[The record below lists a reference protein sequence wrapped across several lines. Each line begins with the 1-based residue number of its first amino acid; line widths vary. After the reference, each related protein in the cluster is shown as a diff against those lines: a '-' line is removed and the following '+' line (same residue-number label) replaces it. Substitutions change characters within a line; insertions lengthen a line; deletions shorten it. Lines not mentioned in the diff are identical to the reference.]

1 MRGVGTMKYNK
12 TYLARRLALSLI
24 IGGMFVSS
32 AYALPQGGAVVGGSN
47 SGIIGGSGNT
57 MDITGKGSNNVAIR
71 WEQFNI
77 ANRETV
83 NFKNMASVLN
93 YVTGNTKS
101 EIYGALN
108 GQGVNVFLFNP
119 NGILFGKGAA
129 VNVGSLH
136 ASTGKMTDENIN
148 GFNGTPTVDL
158 SNVTADVLNLGVIR
172 ADKVT
177 IEGANISL
185 GNAADIQKQN
195 GDAITAAD
203 KANYKLKSD
212 GVVNVGYETTGTK
225 TFSVIENGTSTDHTI
240 RDYNTGAADKGST
253 LFIGSK
259 LTSSEDNTI
268 NDCMLISNIYE
279 LQNIS
284 TDPNYEPNRSGR
296 FMLTGDIDAA
306 ATKNW
311 NNGAG
316 FKTLFSNQTLKFLG
330 VFDGL
335 GYKISDLYINNST
348 SQYGGL
354 FGVSAG
360 KIANVQLTGI
370 DYTFTGSVIGAGGL
384 VGYNVGVSNTVTGSV
399 RNVQTDGKIV
409 ANNLTS
415 MFNYIG
421 GIVGVNGSTV
431 QGVSGTPTPTNAVC
445 IIQDAVSKVDITA
458 DGSTDL
464 YVGGIAGYNSYSE
477 PYNETGVIKNVKN
490 AGTITVTNSS
500 QGNTGG
506 IVGTNNGGQ
515 VSKAEN
521 TGAVTGTWHVGGIL
535 GYNNNSKNTDVVNS
549 ELHNS
554 GTVTGVEAFSYAG
567 GVVGQIFQGK
577 FEDLSNSGAVTV
589 KATNTGYAGG
599 IIGDNSG
606 INPTGTFTNLSNSGA
621 VTVTATTKGYAGGV
635 FGQNYTGE
643 KFENLSNSG
652 TVTGT
657 TYAGGIIGSNSSTG
671 SFINLSNSGK
681 VTGNT
686 YVGGI
691 SGLNGYGIFEQVS
704 NSGTVMGN
712 AYLGG
717 IVGYNWNN
725 GVIKN
730 SYNEGVVA
738 GTGITGALLVG
749 GIVGYNASGSITN
762 VYNTGAVSADKGT
775 ATSVGYVGGIAA
787 DNRGALTN
795 AYNMG
800 LVTAENGAVGNGIVV
815 AGNGT
820 FTNTFYFEPATQLY
834 YDYEGTEYTSTE
846 DFNQAFMTGAAAS
859 GEQDAWLGYSA
870 GQSTPLLQGFLSPLD
885 ISVGDIEIEITAGT
899 AYTDLAQAVID
910 KLTAMG
916 VDFDPSK
923 IKALE
928 VKEAGTYDL
937 SSLLYSTQDG
947 YKITVGDGSKLI
959 VKIKADQPVNPPVN
973 PPTDLPAINSTAY
986 QAALINVQ
994 HTDDELKVVQQK
1006 LEAEKRA
1013 EDEAG
1018 RVRIQ
1023 GTGIRM

>member
-1 MRGVGTMKYNK
+1 MKYNK
-12 TYLARRLALSLI
+12 TYLARRLVLSLI

-47 SGIIGGSGNT
+47 SGTIGGSGNI
-57 MDITGKGSNNVAIR
+57 MNITGKGNNNVAIR

-77 ANRETV
+77 ANGETV
-83 NFKNMASVLN
+83 NFKNMANVLN

-203 KANYKLKSD
+203 KANYVLKAD

-240 RDYNTGAADKGST
+240 RDYNTGAAATGST
-253 LFIGSK
+253 LFTGSK
-259 LTSSEDNTI
+259 LNGSDANSI
-268 NDCMLISNIYE
+268 NDCMLISDIYE

-296 FMLTGDIDAA
+296 FMLTGDIDAS

-335 GYKISDLYINNST
+335 GYTISDLYINNST

-370 DYTFTGSVIGAGGL
+370 DYTFTGGVIGAGGL

-399 RNVQTDGKIV
+399 RNVQTSGKIT

-415 MFNYIG
+415 VFTYIG
-421 GIVGVNGSTV
+421 GIVGANANTAA
-431 QGVSGTPTPTNAVC
+431 GTTSSPITKTNALC
-445 IIQDAVSKVDITA
+445 TIKDAVSKVDITA
-458 DGSTDL
+458 DGSNNFN
-464 YVGGIAGYNSYSE
+464 VGGIAGYNHYSDL
-477 PYNETGVIKNVKN
+477 YNETGVIENVKN
-490 AGTITVTNSS
+490 AGTIIVTNSS
-500 QGNTGG
+500 QGDTGG
-506 IVGTNNGGQ
+506 IVGSNNGGQ

-535 GYNNNSKNTDVVNS
+535 GYSDNSDNTNVVNS

-577 FEDLSNSGAVTV
+577 FENLSNSGAVTV
-589 KATNTGYAGG
+589 NATSTGYAGG
-599 IIGDNSG
+599 IIGHNSSTNSSG
-606 INPTGTFTNLSNSGA
+606 SFTNLSNSGA
-621 VTVTATTKGYAGGV
+621 VTITVGKSGYAGGI
-635 FGQNYTGE
+635 FGENDAALEFE
-643 KFENLSNSG
+643 KFNNSG
-652 TVTGT
+652 TIKGNGWI
-657 TYAGGIIGSNSSTG
+657 GGIIG
-671 SFINLSNSGK
+671 
-681 VTGNT
+681 
-686 YVGGI
+686 Y
-691 SGLNGYGIFEQVS
+691 
-704 NSGTVMGN
+704 
-712 AYLGG
+712 
-717 IVGYNWNN
+717 NN
-725 GVIKN
+725 GGAIKN
-730 SYNEGVVA
+730 SYNTGVVA
-738 GTGITGALLVG
+738 GTGAGALQLLVG
-749 GIVGYNASGSITN
+749 GIVGNNNSGNITN

-775 ATSVGYVGGIAA
+775 STKTCFAGGIVAG
-787 DNRGALTN
+787 NKGQIKNT
-795 AYNMG
+795 YNTG
-800 LVTAENGAVGNGIVV
+800 SVKVENGAIGNGIVA
-815 AGNGT
+815 AGNGVI
-820 FTNTFYFEPATQLY
+820 TNAFYFDPATQLY
-834 YDYEGTEYTSTE
+834 YDDSGNTYATTEA
-846 DFNQAFMTGAAAS
+846 FNTAFMTGAAAS

-947 YKITVGDGSKLI
+947 YKITVGDGSKLT
-959 VKIKADQPVNPPVN
+959 VTIKAEKPGILPVDPSVIDSASYK
-973 PPTDLPAINSTAY
+973 T
-986 QAALINVQ
+986 ALINVQ

>member
-77 ANRETV
+77 ANGETV

>member
-1 MRGVGTMKYNK
+1 MKYNK

-32 AYALPQGGAVVGGSN
+32 ANALPQGGAVVGGSN
-47 SGIIGGSGNT
+47 SGTIGGSGNI
-57 MDITGKGSNNVAIR
+57 MNITGKGNNNVAIR

-77 ANRETV
+77 ANGETV
-83 NFKNMASVLN
+83 NFTNMANVLN

-203 KANYKLKSD
+203 KANYVLKAD
-212 GVVNVGYETTGTK
+212 GVINVGYETTGTK

-240 RDYNTGAADKGST
+240 RDYNTGTADKGST
-253 LFIGSK
+253 LFTGSK
-259 LTSSEDNTI
+259 LNGSDANSI
-268 NDCMLISNIYE
+268 NDCMLISDIYE

-296 FMLTGDIDAA
+296 FMLTGDIDAS

-335 GYKISDLYINNST
+335 GYTISDLYINNST

-370 DYTFTGSVIGAGGL
+370 DYTFTGSVVGAGGL

-399 RNVQTDGKIV
+399 RNVQTDGKIT

-421 GIVGVNGSTV
+421 GIVGVNGNTV

-445 IIQDAVSKVDITA
+445 IIQNAVSSVDITA
-458 DGSTDL
+458 DGTTNL
-464 YVGGIAGYNSYSE
+464 YVGGIAGYNSYSK
-477 PYNETGVIKNVKN
+477 PYNETGVIENVKN
-490 AGTITVTNSS
+490 SGTIIVTNSN
-500 QGNTGG
+500 QGDTGG
-506 IVGTNNGGQ
+506 IVGSNNGGQ

-535 GYNNNSKNTDVVNS
+535 GYSNNSDNTNVVNS

-567 GVVGQIFQGK
+567 GIVGQVYQGK
-577 FEDLSNSGAVTV
+577 FDDLSNSGAVTV
-589 KATNTGYAGG
+589 NATGTGYAGG
-599 IIGDNSG
+599 IIGHNSSTNSSG
-606 INPTGTFTNLSNSGA
+606 SFTNLSNSGA
-621 VTVTATTKGYAGGV
+621 VTITVGKSGYAGGI
-635 FGQNYTGE
+635 FGENDAALEFE
-643 KFENLSNSG
+643 KFNNSG
-652 TVTGT
+652 TIKGNGWI
-657 TYAGGIIGSNSSTG
+657 GGIIG
-671 SFINLSNSGK
+671 
-681 VTGNT
+681 
-686 YVGGI
+686 Y
-691 SGLNGYGIFEQVS
+691 
-704 NSGTVMGN
+704 
-712 AYLGG
+712 
-717 IVGYNWNN
+717 NN
-725 GVIKN
+725 GGAIKN
-730 SYNEGVVA
+730 SYNAGVVA
-738 GTGITGALLVG
+738 GTGAGALQLLVG
-749 GIVGYNASGSITN
+749 GIVGNNNSGNITN

-775 ATSVGYVGGIAA
+775 STKTCFAGGIVAG
-787 DNRGALTN
+787 NKGKITN
-795 AYNMG
+795 TYNMG
-800 LVTAENGAVGNGIVV
+800 LVTVENGAIGNGIVA
-815 AGNGT
+815 AGNGVI
-820 FTNTFYFEPATQLY
+820 TNAFYFDPATQLY
-834 YDYEGTEYTSTE
+834 YDYSGNTYATTEA
-846 DFNQAFMTGAAAS
+846 FNTAFMTGAAAS
-859 GEQDAWLGYSA
+859 GEQDAWLVYSA
-870 GQSTPLLQGFLSPLD
+870 GQGTPLLQGLLSPLD

-937 SSLLYSTQDG
+937 SSLLYSMQDG

-973 PPTDLPAINSTAY
+973 PPTDLPTINSTAY
-986 QAALINVQ
+986 QSALINVQ
-994 HTDDELKVVQQK
+994 HTDDELKAVQQK

-1013 EDEAG
+1013 EDETG

>member
-1 MRGVGTMKYNK
+1 MKYNK

-32 AYALPQGGAVVGGSN
+32 AYALPQGGAVVGGSS
-47 SGIIGGSGNT
+47 SGTIGGSGNI
-57 MDITGKGSNNVAIR
+57 MNITGTGSNNVAIR

-77 ANRETV
+77 ANGETV
-83 NFKNMASVLN
+83 NFTKMASVLN
-93 YVTGNTKS
+93 YVTGNSKS

-195 GDAITAAD
+195 GDAVTAAD
-203 KANYKLKSD
+203 KANYVLKAD

-240 RDYNTGAADKGST
+240 RDYNTGAAATGST
-253 LFIGSK
+253 LFTGSK
-259 LTSSEDNTI
+259 LNGSDANTI
-268 NDCMLISNIYE
+268 NDCMLISDIYE

-296 FMLTGDIDAA
+296 FMLTGDIDAS

-311 NNGAG
+311 NNGSG

-335 GYKISDLYINNST
+335 GYTISDLYINNST

-370 DYTFTGSVIGAGGL
+370 DYTFTGNVIGAGGL

-399 RNVQTDGKIV
+399 RNVQTSGKIT

-415 MFNYIG
+415 TFNYIG
-421 GIVGVNGSTV
+421 GIVGVNGNTV

-464 YVGGIAGYNSYSE
+464 YVGGIAGCNSYSK

-490 AGTITVTNSS
+490 AGTIIVTNSS

-535 GYNNNSKNTDVVNS
+535 GYSNNSDNTNVVNS

-567 GVVGQIFQGK
+567 GVVGQVYQGK
-577 FEDLSNSGAVTV
+577 FEDLSNSGAVIV
-589 KATNTGYAGG
+589 NATKTGYAGG
-599 IIGDNSG
+599 IIGHNSSTNSSG
-606 INPTGTFTNLSNSGA
+606 SFNNLSNSGA
-621 VTVTATTKGYAGGV
+621 VTITVGISGYAGGI
-635 FGQNYTGE
+635 FGENDAALEFE
-643 KFENLSNSG
+643 KFNNSG
-652 TVTGT
+652 TIKGNGWI
-657 TYAGGIIGSNSSTG
+657 GGIIG
-671 SFINLSNSGK
+671 
-681 VTGNT
+681 
-686 YVGGI
+686 Y
-691 SGLNGYGIFEQVS
+691 
-704 NSGTVMGN
+704 
-712 AYLGG
+712 
-717 IVGYNWNN
+717 NN
-725 GVIKN
+725 GGAIKN
-730 SYNEGVVA
+730 SYNTGVVA
-738 GTGITGALLVG
+738 GTGAGALQLLVG
-749 GIVGYNASGSITN
+749 GIVGNNNSGNITN

-775 ATSVGYVGGIAA
+775 STKTCFAGGIVAG
-787 DNRGALTN
+787 NKGQIKNT
-795 AYNMG
+795 YNTG
-800 LVTAENGAVGNGIVV
+800 SVKVENGAIGNGIVA
-815 AGNGT
+815 AGNGVI
-820 FTNTFYFEPATQLY
+820 TNAFYFDPATQLY
-834 YDYEGTEYTSTE
+834 YDYSGNTYATTE

-885 ISVGDIEIEITAGT
+885 ISIGDIEIEITAGA

-916 VDFDPSK
+916 VDFDLSK

-937 SSLLYSTQDG
+937 SALLYSTQDG
-947 YKITVGDGSKLI
+947 YKITVGDGGKLT
-959 VKIKADQPVNPPVN
+959 VTIKAEKPGILPVDPSVIDSASYK
-973 PPTDLPAINSTAY
+973 T
-986 QAALINVQ
+986 ALINVQ
-994 HTDDELKVVQQK
+994 HTDDELKAVQQK

>member
-1 MRGVGTMKYNK
+1 M
-12 TYLARRLALSLI
+12 
-24 IGGMFVSS
+24 
-32 AYALPQGGAVVGGSN
+32 
-47 SGIIGGSGNT
+47 
-57 MDITGKGSNNVAIR
+57 
-71 WEQFNI
+71 
-77 ANRETV
+77 
-83 NFKNMASVLN
+83 N
-93 YVTGNTKS
+93 YV
-101 EIYGALN
+101 L
-108 GQGVNVFLFNP
+108 
-119 NGILFGKGAA
+119 
-129 VNVGSLH
+129 
-136 ASTGKMTDENIN
+136 
-148 GFNGTPTVDL
+148 
-158 SNVTADVLNLGVIR
+158 
-172 ADKVT
+172 
-177 IEGANISL
+177 
-185 GNAADIQKQN
+185 
-195 GDAITAAD
+195 
-203 KANYKLKSD
+203 KAD

-253 LFIGSK
+253 LLTGSK
-259 LTSSEDNTI
+259 LNGSDANSI
-268 NDCMLISNIYE
+268 NDCMLISDIYE

-296 FMLTGDIDAA
+296 FMLTGVIDAS

-335 GYKISDLYINNST
+335 GYTISDLYINNST

-370 DYTFTGSVIGAGGL
+370 DYTFTGNVIGTGGL

-399 RNVQTDGKIV
+399 RNVQTSGKIV

-415 MFNYIG
+415 VFTYIG
-421 GIVGVNGSTV
+421 GIVGANANTAA
-431 QGVSGTPTPTNAVC
+431 GTTSSPITKTNALC
-445 IIQDAVSKVDITA
+445 TIKDAVSKVDITA
-458 DGSTDL
+458 DGSNNFN
-464 YVGGIAGYNSYSE
+464 VGGIAGYNHYSDL
-477 PYNETGVIKNVKN
+477 YNETGVIENVKN
-490 AGTITVTNSS
+490 AGTITVTNSG

-506 IVGTNNGGQ
+506 IVGSNNSGQ

-521 TGAVTGTWHVGGIL
+521 TGAITGTWHVGGIL
-535 GYNNNSKNTDVVNS
+535 GYSNNSDNTNVVNS

-577 FEDLSNSGAVTV
+577 FENLSNSGAVTV

-621 VTVTATTKGYAGGV
+621 VTVIATTKGYAGGV

-671 SFINLSNSGK
+671 SFINLSNSGT

-704 NSGTVMGN
+704 NSSTVMGN

-738 GTGITGALLVG
+738 GTSITGALLVG

-775 ATSVGYVGGIAA
+775 AASVGYAGCI
-787 DNRGALTN
+787 
-795 AYNMG
+795 
-800 LVTAENGAVGNGIVV
+800 VTGNKG
-815 AGNGT
+815 
-820 FTNTFYFEPATQLY
+820 QL
-834 YDYEGTEYTSTE
+834 
-846 DFNQAFMTGAAAS
+846 Q
-859 GEQDAWLGYSA
+859 
-870 GQSTPLLQGFLSPLD
+870 
-885 ISVGDIEIEITAGT
+885 I
-899 AYTDLAQAVID
+899 
-910 KLTAMG
+910 
-916 VDFDPSK
+916 
-923 IKALE
+923 
-928 VKEAGTYDL
+928 
-937 SSLLYSTQDG
+937 
-947 YKITVGDGSKLI
+947 LI
-959 VKIKADQPVNPPVN
+959 IR
-973 PPTDLPAINSTAY
+973 
-986 QAALINVQ
+986 VQ
-994 HTDDELKVVQQK
+994 
-1006 LEAEKRA
+1006 
-1013 EDEAG
+1013 
-1018 RVRIQ
+1018 
-1023 GTGIRM
+1023 

>member
-32 AYALPQGGAVVGGSN
+32 AYALPQGGAVVGGSS
-47 SGIIGGSGNT
+47 SGTIGGSGNI
-57 MDITGKGSNNVAIR
+57 MNITGTGSNNVAIR

-77 ANRETV
+77 ANGETV
-83 NFKNMASVLN
+83 NFTKMASVLN
-93 YVTGNTKS
+93 YVTGNSKS

-195 GDAITAAD
+195 GDAVTAAD
-203 KANYKLKSD
+203 KANYVLKAD

-240 RDYNTGAADKGST
+240 RDYNTGAAATGST
-253 LFIGSK
+253 LFTGSK
-259 LTSSEDNTI
+259 LNGSDANTI
-268 NDCMLISNIYE
+268 NDCMLISDIYE

-296 FMLTGDIDAA
+296 FMLTGDIDAS

-311 NNGAG
+311 NNGSG

-335 GYKISDLYINNST
+335 GYTISDLYINNST

-370 DYTFTGSVIGAGGL
+370 DYTFTGNVIGAGGL

-399 RNVQTDGKIV
+399 RNVQTSGKIT

-415 MFNYIG
+415 TFNYIG
-421 GIVGVNGSTV
+421 GIVGVNGNTV

-464 YVGGIAGYNSYSE
+464 YVGGIAGCNSYSK

-490 AGTITVTNSS
+490 AGTIIVTNSS

-535 GYNNNSKNTDVVNS
+535 GYSNNSDNTNVVNS

-567 GVVGQIFQGK
+567 GVVGQVYQGK
-577 FEDLSNSGAVTV
+577 FEDLSNSGAVIV
-589 KATNTGYAGG
+589 NATKTGYAGG
-599 IIGDNSG
+599 IIGHNSSTNSSG
-606 INPTGTFTNLSNSGA
+606 SFNNLSNSGA
-621 VTVTATTKGYAGGV
+621 VTITVGISGYAGGI
-635 FGQNYTGE
+635 FGENDAALEFE
-643 KFENLSNSG
+643 KFNNSG
-652 TVTGT
+652 TIKGNGWI
-657 TYAGGIIGSNSSTG
+657 GGIIG
-671 SFINLSNSGK
+671 
-681 VTGNT
+681 
-686 YVGGI
+686 Y
-691 SGLNGYGIFEQVS
+691 
-704 NSGTVMGN
+704 
-712 AYLGG
+712 
-717 IVGYNWNN
+717 NN
-725 GVIKN
+725 GGAIKN
-730 SYNEGVVA
+730 SYNTGVVA
-738 GTGITGALLVG
+738 GTGAGALQLLVG
-749 GIVGYNASGSITN
+749 GIVGNNNSGNITN

-775 ATSVGYVGGIAA
+775 STKTCFAGGIVAG
-787 DNRGALTN
+787 NKGQIKNT
-795 AYNMG
+795 YNTG
-800 LVTAENGAVGNGIVV
+800 SVKVENGAIGNGIVA
-815 AGNGT
+815 AGNGVI
-820 FTNTFYFEPATQLY
+820 TNAFYFDPATQLY
-834 YDYEGTEYTSTE
+834 YDYSGNTYATTE

-885 ISVGDIEIEITAGT
+885 ISIGDIEIEITAGA

-916 VDFDPSK
+916 VDFDLSK

-937 SSLLYSTQDG
+937 SALLYSTQDG
-947 YKITVGDGSKLI
+947 YKITVGDGGKLT
-959 VKIKADQPVNPPVN
+959 VTIKAEKPGILPVDPSVIDSASYK
-973 PPTDLPAINSTAY
+973 T
-986 QAALINVQ
+986 ALINVQ
-994 HTDDELKVVQQK
+994 HTDDELKAVQQK